1 MGEAN
6 GILNSVFQSF
16 TSLLYKH
23 TEVVRLGTDKSHGV
37 FLVADNLRTN
47 EVQTS
52 ISIYCKHSIQGQ
64 YGDFLENLI
73 KHADSLKAK
82 R

>member
-6 GILNSVFQSF
+6 GILNSVFQPF

-23 TEVVRLGTDKSHGV
+23 TKAVRLGTDKSHGV
-37 FLVADNLRTN
+37 FWVADNLHTN

-52 ISIYCKHSIQGQ
+52 ISFYCKHSIRGQ

-73 KHADSLKAK
+73 KDADYLKAK